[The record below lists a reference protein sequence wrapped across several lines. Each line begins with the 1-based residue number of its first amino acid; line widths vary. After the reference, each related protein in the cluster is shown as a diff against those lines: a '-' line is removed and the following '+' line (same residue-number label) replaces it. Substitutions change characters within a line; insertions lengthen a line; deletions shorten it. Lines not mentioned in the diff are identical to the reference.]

1 MPARVG
7 IEMLY
12 ALRPNLREL
21 IEERARALPDLRY
34 CDRCNEERRAEE
46 AAKEEER
53 RAKEYDKIVAEATA
67 GTSREKQQSKP
78 NRRSSQ
84 SRSTSPDQ
92 SQSSRSGQ
100 GQRGGA
106 NQSKKP
112 APTSSQPA
120 LTSSQQQAAQAVR
133 QSVIGARPA
142 TVARPAPS
150 QRRPQGQENK
160 VLKVSRAVIASAVRY
175 ALALHAAAAV
185 GLVVYAL
192 VQGGAPNVVPTLGD
206 TCYAEHRQAG

>member
-1 MPARVG
+1 VG

-21 IEERARALPDLRY
+21 IEERARALPGPRY
-34 CDRCNEERRAEE
+34 CDLRVEVGEGKGA